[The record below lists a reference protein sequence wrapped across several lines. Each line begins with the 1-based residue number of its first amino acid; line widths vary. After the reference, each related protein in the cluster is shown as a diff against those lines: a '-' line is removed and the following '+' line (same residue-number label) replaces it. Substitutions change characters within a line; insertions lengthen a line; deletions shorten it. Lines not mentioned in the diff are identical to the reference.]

1 MNIGNI
7 QAGIDRLDAQ
17 LQQLHQIQQYYQQ
30 IAFCPLSV
38 LIFQRDKLVAESE
51 SSASPSKEVST
62 YLQYADENTK
72 KYLLSSPLSMLQT
85 YRVHSY

>member
-1 MNIGNI
+1 MNSGNI

-38 LIFQRDKLVAESE
+38 LIF
-51 SSASPSKEVST
+51 
-62 YLQYADENTK
+62 
-72 KYLLSSPLSMLQT
+72 
-85 YRVHSY
+85 